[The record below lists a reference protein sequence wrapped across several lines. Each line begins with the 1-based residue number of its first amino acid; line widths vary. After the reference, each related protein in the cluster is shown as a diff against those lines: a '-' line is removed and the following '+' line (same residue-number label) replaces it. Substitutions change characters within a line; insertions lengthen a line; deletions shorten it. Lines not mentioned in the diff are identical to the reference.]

1 MEQEVISS
9 LFVEEL
15 RMQRPVPRES
25 YLYRLPVVRNL
36 TKQGGI
42 RLNSPVTFFVGENG
56 IGKSTLIEALAVA
69 VWFNPEGGTINF
81 NFSTQ
86 DSHSELYR
94 YLKVVRGGKRPRT

>member
-42 RLNSPVTFFVGENG
+42 RLNSCLLYTSRSAHCPYLPEEKSAHRAPHHADTQAAVPV
-56 IGKSTLIEALAVA
+56 
-69 VWFNPEGGTINF
+69 
-81 NFSTQ
+81 
-86 DSHSELYR
+86 DC
-94 YLKVVRGGKRPRT
+94 